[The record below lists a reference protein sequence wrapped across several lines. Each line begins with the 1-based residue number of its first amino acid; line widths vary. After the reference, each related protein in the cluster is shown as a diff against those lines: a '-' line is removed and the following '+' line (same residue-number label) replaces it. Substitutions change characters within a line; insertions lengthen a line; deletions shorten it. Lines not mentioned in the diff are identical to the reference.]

1 MKGKILI
8 LNLAF
13 LLYYYSGGYMKVLSI
28 KEPFASLIMMGV
40 KHIET
45 RSFKTNYR
53 GELYIHASLGTHK
66 ITSESRILNLID
78 MNNLN
83 NGFIISK
90 CNIVDC
96 ICMDEEFIE
105 NVKKNNP
112 DEYICGDYS
121 VGRYA
126 WILSDV
132 EVLKKR
138 IPAKGKL
145 GIWNL

>member
-1 MKGKILI
+1 
-8 LNLAF
+8 
-13 LLYYYSGGYMKVLSI
+13 MKVLSI
-28 KEPFASLIMMGV
+28 KEPFASLIMIGV

-66 ITSESRILNLID
+66 ITSESCILNLID

-83 NGFIISK
+83 NGFIICK
-90 CNIVDC
+90 CKIVDC
-96 ICMDEEFIE
+96 VCMDEEFIE

-112 DEYICGDYS
+112 DEYICGEYKE
-121 VGRYA
+121 GRYA
-126 WILSDV
+126 WLLSDIQALD
-132 EVLKKR
+132 EF

-145 GIWNL
+145 GIWNYNN